1 MIGITSLFCNLG
13 RLPEPDTGTE
23 TSVLTVRCFFN
34 NVEFHEEPRLLLDDN
49 GVVSLLR
56 QHWGQTF
63 MLL

>member
-13 RLPEPDTGTE
+13 RLPEADTGTA
-23 TSVLTVRCFFN
+23 TSVSTVLCFFD
-34 NVEFHEEPRLLLDDN
+34 NVEFHEEPQLLLDDN
-49 GVVSLLR
+49 GVVSSLR

>member
-13 RLPEPDTGTE
+13 RLPEPDTGTA
-23 TSVLTVRCFFN
+23 TSVSTVLCFFD

-49 GVVSLLR
+49 GVVSSLR